1 MNNILRFLTPKSR
14 VAYIEDDST
23 VRQALEKMRHH
34 GYNALPV
41 IDKEGHY
48 VGTLTEGD
56 FLWFLL
62 EKETAALFD
71 LEKIPVHS
79 LIRPDWNRALPISAT
94 LGDLLEKVRERN
106 FAPIVD
112 DRGCFIG
119 LITRRDVLAYLAGEW
134 RKTARVELPEEHPLS
149 S

>member
-1 MNNILRFLTPKSR
+1 MNNILQFLTPKSR

-41 IDKEGHY
+41 IDKNGLY

-56 FLWFLL
+56 FLWSVIDSGKTDMRAL
-62 EKETAALFD
+62 ETM
-71 LEKIPVHS
+71 PVHA
-79 LIRPDWNRALPISAT
+79 LIRADWNRALPISAT
-94 LGDLLEKVRERN
+94 LGDLLDKVKERN
-106 FAPIVD
+106 FAPITD

-119 LITRRDVLAYLAGEW
+119 LITRRDVLAYLAREW
-134 RKTARVELPEEHPLS
+134 RNTARVKLPEDDALS